1 MSLLLLLFIIIV
13 LYLLFIG
20 DGLLAAKRASAALYD
35 NSIESFIRMNASE
48 IADVFE
54 NAIIVDILSEPGIT
68 IYDLAKKAKCFKTDH
83 DAQRIITAGGFY
95 INHQRITNLNEIVV
109 PGIHILS
116 NNISLLRV
124 GKKTYHIIRWQ

>member
-1 MSLLLLLFIIIV
+1 LLFID
-13 LYLLFIG
+13 

-35 NSIESFIRMNASE
+35 NSIESFIKMNALE

-54 NAIIVDILSEPGIT
+54 NATIVDILSEPGIT

-95 INHQRITNLNEIVV
+95 INHQRITNLNEVVV

-116 NNISLLRV
+116 NNVSLLRV
-124 GKKTYHIIRWQ
+124 GKRTYHIIRWQ